1 MTMEADEVRAEL
13 KKWHDHFQAGSRAW
27 SLAHHITAYGA
38 AILSVAVGFITQRPE
53 AWTFLGV
60 GKNDLSTGLAL
71 LAAVLATVA
80 ATGGFERKWHSNR
93 LSRSKVDLLRLDLI
107 DPKPDLQAI
116 RVELKQIIMIHDRA
130 VMGLLRETEGQ
141 GPPRPSE
148 QDRGSPPGPA
158 RPIPGTTG

>member
-1 MTMEADEVRAEL
+1 MTTEADALRAEL

-38 AILSVAVGFITQRPE
+38 AILSVAVGFIVQRPE
-53 AWTFLGV
+53 TWTLAGISR
-60 GKNDLSTGLAL
+60 NSLSTWLAL

-107 DPKPDLQAI
+107 EPTPDVQAI
-116 RVELKQIIMIHDRA
+116 RAELKQIITTHDRA
-130 VMGLLRETEGQ
+130 IIGLLRETEGH

-148 QDRGSPPGPA
+148 PERGGPQGQA
-158 RPIPGTTG
+158 RPLSDTTA